1 LDCLKYIRQL
11 KEKNVPVFFEK
22 ENINTLDAKGEVLL
36 TIMASLAQQE
46 SESLSKNV
54 KMGLQFRYQN
64 GEVQINHNWFL
75 GYTKDEN
82 GHLII
87 DEEQAVVVRRIFR
100 EYLQGASL
108 KNIADGLMADG
119 IPTATGN
126 MKWRSDGI
134 RKILMNFLTSDF
146 QIATKYVGV
155 RMQLLEYLGELNV
168 AKEVLQAYQHVV
180 YDFLTKP
187 VTRKGITVVN
197 LMHDYFPYTK
207 DNLNCW
213 HYFSKEMQ
221 PALERSMSALSIG
234 MDETQNQEIYV
245 MTVENDDYGQ

>member
-1 LDCLKYIRQL
+1 MLGIYADDGKSATNTKKRDDFNAMIKDALDGKIDMILTKSVSRFARNTLDCLKYIRQL

-87 DEEQAVVVRRIFR
+87 DEEQAVVVRRI
-100 EYLQGASL
+100 SL
-108 KNIADGLMADG
+108 
-119 IPTATGN
+119 
-126 MKWRSDGI
+126 RC
-134 RKILMNFLTSDF
+134 
-146 QIATKYVGV
+146 
-155 RMQLLEYLGELNV
+155 
-168 AKEVLQAYQHVV
+168 
-180 YDFLTKP
+180 KP
-187 VTRKGITVVN
+187 
-197 LMHDYFPYTK
+197 
-207 DNLNCW
+207 
-213 HYFSKEMQ
+213 
-221 PALERSMSALSIG
+221 
-234 MDETQNQEIYV
+234 
-245 MTVENDDYGQ
+245 

>member
-1 LDCLKYIRQL
+1 MSFINDTSSLVGLFARDTLDCLKYIRQL

-36 TIMASLAQQE
+36 TIMALLAQQE

-64 GEVQINHNWFL
+64 GEVQINHNWFF
-75 GYTKDEN
+75 GYTKDEK

-134 RKILMNFLTSDF
+134 RKILTNE
-146 QIATKYVGV
+146 KYMGDA
-155 RMQLLEYLGELNV
+155 LLQKTYTV
-168 AKEVLQAYQHVV
+168 DV
-180 YDFLTKP
+180 LTKKR
-187 VTRKGITVVN
+187 VANNGIVPQYYVENNHEAIIPRQLFMQVQKELQRRAHLRTENGKMKRV
-197 LMHDYFPYTK
+197 YS
-207 DNLNCW
+207 
-213 HYFSKEMQ
+213 SKY
-221 PALERSMSALSIG
+221 ALLSI
-234 MDETQNQEIYV
+234 IYCGKCGDLFRRV
-245 MTVENDDYGQ
+245 A